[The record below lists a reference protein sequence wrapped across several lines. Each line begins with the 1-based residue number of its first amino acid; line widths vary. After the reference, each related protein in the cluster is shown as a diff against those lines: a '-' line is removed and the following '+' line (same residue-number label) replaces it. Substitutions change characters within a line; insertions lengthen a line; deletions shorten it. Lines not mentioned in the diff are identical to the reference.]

1 MNFGN
6 CLQRLNLML
15 IKRFFSK
22 FRQDKPSVSTYTAQ
36 IILNHYLDK
45 SRVKEILKTLQPAT
59 RDRDKQVVV
68 ISILHSGT
76 FAEVFSLDKCKQ
88 QIQQSLAN
96 QIKVGNCEH
105 LEDFLNLVS
114 KCDRLGY
121 SFLFIDFKNLR
132 VSSMI
137 MTDSLESPSSIYHA
151 LDLYGQC

>member
-15 IKRFFSK
+15 IDWFFSK
-22 FRQDKPSVSTYTAQ
+22 FRRDKPNVSTYTAQ
-36 IILNHYLDK
+36 IILTHYLDK
-45 SRVKEILKTLQPAT
+45 SRVKKILKTLQPAN

-76 FAEVFSLDKCKQ
+76 FAEVFSLDTCRQ
-88 QIQQSLAN
+88 QIQQSLAT
-96 QIKVGNCEH
+96 QTKVGNCGH
-105 LEDFLNLVS
+105 LEDFLNLIS
-114 KCDRLGY
+114 NCNQLEY

-137 MTDSLESPSSIYHA
+137 MTDSLESPFSIYHA